1 MLFGALALATVTYVG
16 CKDYDDDIDNLQT
29 QIDANAAGLAE
40 LQAKVNAGNWVTDVK
55 TITGGFEITFN
66 NGNKYSIVNGKDG
79 SVVKIGANG
88 NWFIDNVD
96 TGKPA
101 RGEKGETGATGP
113 QGPQGETG
121 ATGPQGPQGETGA
134 TGPQG
139 PQGETG
145 ATGPQ
150 GPQGETGATGPQGPQ
165 GETGATGPQG
175 PQGETGATGPQ
186 GPQGLTGPA
195 GKSPFIGDG
204 TGEFEKDYW
213 YFYDD
218 ATDKWVKGDY
228 SSATVYAVQ
237 NEGLPSFTLHV
248 KDKTTGTELTT
259 ILPTA
264 ALISSIEGVTIENGK
279 ITAGGTKELK
289 LSYAQCKADFTFGMG
304 DEKKEFKKNDLLITN
319 SGVLNALIN
328 PVGPDFSDSKYQIYL
343 MNSQNNSQEEA
354 NFVISKIEQNKTAK
368 PLTRATEA
376 KVNRGVYDLTVTLKD
391 GLNLENALPADEAY
405 AFCTKDAWNNEI
417 ISAYDVKIKPEAVT
431 SATKLVDAA
440 VSAKV
445 GEVQVLDDLAAA
457 ATTTPMDLSTV
468 YAYYYKLAA
477 DAPEGV
483 TLGTNEAGKQTITST
498 KGQEAKV
505 EVCYITTNGIPFDG
519 EAHEGIDYSSVGG
532 SSAPAKLT
540 VTFKQIETKS
550 LAAQT
555 VVWNKSEKSDIVVS
569 AANIKAI
576 KDAITAAKLASS
588 TATVNDGDKVKF
600 SGIGASGDT
609 KYDNL
614 KLTVAAAYKGTM
626 EVVLTVDVDAT
637 KQIIFKM
644 PVTVDYK
651 APVFTKTSGMW
662 TEDGKVSLL
671 INETKN
677 VDKIQSISLEREIGS
692 IFTTWSAITGGVSSG
707 IYNSITYA
715 IDKNGDDPVGSVA
728 NDKFTVDMAHAKDN
742 MAFSVNVNC
751 QPNDATEPASI
762 ANQKIQFISLSELL
776 KSEFGAT
783 DAKKGITTA
792 YTAETIDSEIDVLG
806 DIVWKDRKGKAMWPT
821 ADNNTYDTG
830 TLTTADAVLAL
841 YGYSIKVELSD
852 KTNFKFDSTGQK
864 LILTDAGKALKGLV
878 KDLVVTVTITPS
890 ISWSATSPAAVVK
903 TVTFPTALFAD

>member
-1 MLFGALALATVTYVG
+1 MKKNFVRVMLFGALTLATVTYVG

-40 LQAKVNAGNWVTDVK
+40 LQAKVNAGNWVTDIK
-55 TITGGFEITFN
+55 SITGGFEITFN

-79 SVVKIGANG
+79 SVVEIGENG
-88 NWFIDNVD
+88 NWFIDGAD

-113 QGPQGETG
+113 VGPV
-121 ATGPQGPQGETGA
+121 GPEGPV
-134 TGPQG
+134 GPVG
-139 PQGETG
+139 PEGSV
-145 ATGPQ
+145 GPV
-150 GPQGETGATGPQGPQ
+150 GPEGPVGPV
-165 GETGATGPQG
+165 GPEG
-175 PQGETGATGPQ
+175 PIGPV
-186 GPQGLTGPA
+186 GPEGPAGPA

-218 ATDKWVKGDY
+218 VTNKWVKGDY

-248 KDKTTGTELTT
+248 KDKTTGTELTS

-264 ALISSIEGVTIENGK
+264 ALISSIEGVNINNGK
-279 ITAGGTKELK
+279 ITTGGTKELK

-328 PVGPDFSDSKYQIYL
+328 PVGPDFTDSKYQIYL
-343 MNSQNNSQEEA
+343 MNSQNEA

-431 SATKLVDAA
+431 NATKLADAA

-614 KLTVAAAYKGTM
+614 KLTVAAACKGTM
-626 EVVLTVDVDAT
+626 EVVLTVDVD
-637 KQIIFKM
+637 KNFRY
-644 PVTVDYK
+644 VD
-651 APVFTKTSGMW
+651 
-662 TEDGKVSLL
+662 
-671 INETKN
+671 
-677 VDKIQSISLEREIGS
+677 
-692 IFTTWSAITGGVSSG
+692 
-707 IYNSITYA
+707 
-715 IDKNGDDPVGSVA
+715 
-728 NDKFTVDMAHAKDN
+728 
-742 MAFSVNVNC
+742 
-751 QPNDATEPASI
+751 
-762 ANQKIQFISLSELL
+762 
-776 KSEFGAT
+776 
-783 DAKKGITTA
+783 
-792 YTAETIDSEIDVLG
+792 
-806 DIVWKDRKGKAMWPT
+806 
-821 ADNNTYDTG
+821 
-830 TLTTADAVLAL
+830 
-841 YGYSIKVELSD
+841 
-852 KTNFKFDSTGQK
+852 
-864 LILTDAGKALKGLV
+864 
-878 KDLVVTVTITPS
+878 
-890 ISWSATSPAAVVK
+890 
-903 TVTFPTALFAD
+903 

>member
-1 MLFGALALATVTYVG
+1 MKKNFVRVMLFGALTLATVTYVG

-40 LQAKVNAGNWVTDVK
+40 LQAKVNAGNWVTDIK
-55 TITGGFEITFN
+55 SITGGFEITFN

-79 SVVKIGANG
+79 SVVEIGENE
-88 NWFIDNVD
+88 NWFIDGVD

-113 QGPQGETG
+113 VGPV
-121 ATGPQGPQGETGA
+121 GPEGPV
-134 TGPQG
+134 GPVG
-139 PQGETG
+139 PEGSV
-145 ATGPQ
+145 GPV
-150 GPQGETGATGPQGPQ
+150 GPEGPVGPV
-165 GETGATGPQG
+165 GPEG
-175 PQGETGATGPQ
+175 PIGPV
-186 GPQGLTGPA
+186 GPEGPAGPA

-264 ALISSIEGVTIENGK
+264 ALISSLEGVTIENGK

-289 LSYAQCKADFTFGMG
+289 LSYAQCKADFTFGME

-328 PVGPDFSDSKYQIYL
+328 PVGPDFTDSKYQIYL
-343 MNSQNNSQEEA
+343 MNSQNEA

-431 SATKLVDAA
+431 SATKLADAA

-457 ATTTPMDLSTV
+457 ATTTPPMDLSTV

-555 VVWNKSEKSDIVVS
+555 VVWNKSEKSDIAVS

-626 EVVLTVDVDAT
+626 EAVLTVDVDAT

-651 APVFTKTSGMW
+651 MPVFTKTSGMW
-662 TEDGKVSLL
+662 TEDDEVSLL

-677 VDKIQSISLEREIGS
+677 GDKIQSISLEREMGS
-692 IFTTWSAITGGVSSG
+692 IFTTWSAITEGVNAG
-707 IYNSITYA
+707 IYNNITYA
-715 IDKNGDDPVGSVA
+715 IDKNGEDPVGSES
-728 NDKFTVDMAHAKDN
+728 NGKFTVDMEHAKDN
-742 MAFSVNVNC
+742 MALTVNVNC
-751 QPNDATEPASI
+751 QPNDAAEPASI
-762 ANQKIQFISLSELL
+762 ANQKVKFISLSKLL
-776 KSEFGAT
+776 TSTFGAT

-792 YTAETIDSEIDVLG
+792 YTAETIDAEIDVLG
-806 DIVWKDRKGKAMWPT
+806 DIVWKDRKGKNMWPT
-821 ADNNTYDTG
+821 ANGETYDTSV
-830 TLTTADAVLAL
+830 LTTADDVLAL

-852 KTNFKFDSTGQK
+852 KVNFEFDANKK
-864 LILTDAGKALKGLV
+864 LKLTTVGKALKGLV
-878 KDLVVTVTITPS
+878 QDLVVTVTITPS
-890 ISWSATSPAAVVK
+890 ISWSATSPAPVVK

>member
-1 MLFGALALATVTYVG
+1 MKKNFVRVMLFGALTLATVTYVG

-40 LQAKVNAGNWVTDVK
+40 LQAKVNAGNWVTDIK
-55 TITGGFEITFN
+55 SITGGFEITFN

-79 SVVKIGANG
+79 SVVEIGENG
-88 NWFIDNVD
+88 NWFIDDVD

-113 QGPQGETG
+113 VGPV
-121 ATGPQGPQGETGA
+121 GPEGSVGPV
-134 TGPQG
+134 GPEG
-139 PQGETG
+139 PV
-145 ATGPQ
+145 GPV
-150 GPQGETGATGPQGPQ
+150 GPEGPIGPV
-165 GETGATGPQG
+165 GPEG
-175 PQGETGATGPQ
+175 PA
-186 GPQGLTGPA
+186 GPA

-218 ATDKWVKGDY
+218 VTNKWVKGDY

-248 KDKTTGTELTT
+248 KDKTTGTELTS

-264 ALISSIEGVTIENGK
+264 ALISSIEGVNIDNNGK
-279 ITAGGTKELK
+279 ITTGGTKELK
-289 LSYAQCKADFTFGMG
+289 LSYAQCKADFTFGME

-343 MNSQNNSQEEA
+343 MNSQNEA

-431 SATKLVDAA
+431 SATKLADAA

-457 ATTTPMDLSTV
+457 ATTTPPMDLSTV

-540 VTFKQIETKS
+540 VTFKQIDTKS

-555 VVWNKSEKSDIVVS
+555 VVWNKSEKSDIAVS

-626 EVVLTVDVDAT
+626 EAVLTVDVDAT

-651 APVFTKTSGMW
+651 MPVFTKTSGMW
-662 TEDGKVSLL
+662 TEDDEVSLL

-677 VDKIQSISLEREIGS
+677 GDKIQSISLEREMGS
-692 IFTTWSAITGGVSSG
+692 IFTTWSAITEGVNAG
-707 IYNSITYA
+707 IYNNITYA
-715 IDKNGDDPVGSVA
+715 IDKNGEDPVGSES
-728 NDKFTVDMAHAKDN
+728 NGKFTVDMEHAKDN
-742 MAFSVNVNC
+742 MALTVNVNC
-751 QPNDATEPASI
+751 QPNDAAEPASI
-762 ANQKIQFISLSELL
+762 ANQKVKFISLSKLL
-776 KSEFGAT
+776 TSTFGAT

-792 YTAETIDSEIDVLG
+792 YTAETIDAEIDVLG
-806 DIVWKDRKGKAMWPT
+806 DIVWKDRKGKNMWPT
-821 ADNNTYDTG
+821 ANGETYDTSV
-830 TLTTADAVLAL
+830 LTTADDVLAL

-852 KTNFKFDSTGQK
+852 KVNFEFDANKK
-864 LILTDAGKALKGLV
+864 LKLTTVGKALKGLV
-878 KDLVVTVTITPS
+878 QDLVVTVTITPS
-890 ISWSATSPAAVVK
+890 ISWSATSPAPVVK

>member
-101 RGEKGETGATGP
+101 RGEK
-113 QGPQGETG
+113 GETG

-328 PVGPDFSDSKYQIYL
+328 PVGPDFTDSKYQIYL

-841 YGYSIKVELSD
+841 YGYSIKVERSD

-890 ISWSATSPAAVVK
+890 ISWSATSPAPVVK

>member
-1 MLFGALALATVTYVG
+1 MKKNFVRVMLFGALTLATVTYVG

-40 LQAKVNAGNWVTDVK
+40 LQAKVNAGNWVTDIK
-55 TITGGFEITFN
+55 SITGGFEITFN

-79 SVVKIGANG
+79 SVVEIGENG
-88 NWFIDNVD
+88 NWFIDDVD

-113 QGPQGETG
+113 VGPV
-121 ATGPQGPQGETGA
+121 GPEGPV
-134 TGPQG
+134 GPVG
-139 PQGETG
+139 PEGSV
-145 ATGPQ
+145 GPV
-150 GPQGETGATGPQGPQ
+150 GPEGPVGPV
-165 GETGATGPQG
+165 GPEG
-175 PQGETGATGPQ
+175 PIGPV
-186 GPQGLTGPA
+186 GPEGPAGPA

-218 ATDKWVKGDY
+218 VTNKWVKGDY

-264 ALISSIEGVTIENGK
+264 ALISSLEGVTIENGK

-328 PVGPDFSDSKYQIYL
+328 PVGPDFTDSKYQIYL
-343 MNSQNNSQEEA
+343 MNSQNEA

-519 EAHEGIDYSSVGG
+519 ETHEGIDYSSVGG

-555 VVWNKSEKSDIVVS
+555 VVWNKSEKSDIAVS

-576 KDAITAAKLASS
+576 KDAITTAKLASS
-588 TATVNDGDKVKF
+588 TATANDGDKVKF
-600 SGIGASGDT
+600 SGIASGDT

-614 KLTVAAAYKGTM
+614 KLTVTAAYKGTM
-626 EVVLTVDVDAT
+626 EAVLTVDVDAT
-637 KQIIFKM
+637 KQIVFKL

-651 APVFTKTSGMW
+651 TPVFTKTSGMW

-677 VDKIQSISLEREIGS
+677 ADKIQSISLEREMGS
-692 IFTTWSAITGGVSSG
+692 IFTTWNAITGGVTSG
-707 IYNSITYA
+707 IYNSITYDV
-715 IDKNGDDPVGSVA
+715 DKNGDDHVGSVA

-742 MAFSVNVNC
+742 MAFSVDVNC

-890 ISWSATSPAAVVK
+890 ISWSATSPAPVVK

>member
-1 MLFGALALATVTYVG
+1 MKKNFVRVMLFGALTLATVTYVG

-79 SVVKIGANG
+79 SVVEIGENG
-88 NWFIDNVD
+88 NWFIDGVD

-113 QGPQGETG
+113 VGPV
-121 ATGPQGPQGETGA
+121 GPEGPV
-134 TGPQG
+134 GPVG
-139 PQGETG
+139 PEGSV
-145 ATGPQ
+145 GPV
-150 GPQGETGATGPQGPQ
+150 GPEGPVGPV
-165 GETGATGPQG
+165 GPEG
-175 PQGETGATGPQ
+175 PIGPV
-186 GPQGLTGPA
+186 GPEGPAGPA

-289 LSYAQCKADFTFGMG
+289 LSYAQCKADFTFGME

-328 PVGPDFSDSKYQIYL
+328 PVGPDFTDSKYQIYL
-343 MNSQNNSQEEA
+343 MNSQNEA

-431 SATKLVDAA
+431 SATKLADAA

-600 SGIGASGDT
+600 SGIGVSGDT
-609 KYDNL
+609 KYDDL

-651 APVFTKTSGMW
+651 MPVFTKTSGMW
-662 TEDGKVSLL
+662 TEDDEVSLL

-677 VDKIQSISLEREIGS
+677 GDKIQSISLEREMGS
-692 IFTTWSAITGGVSSG
+692 IFTTWSAITGGVTSG

-715 IDKNGDDPVGSVA
+715 IDKNGEDPVGSES
-728 NDKFTVDMAHAKDN
+728 DGKFTVDMDHAKDN
-742 MAFSVNVNC
+742 MALTVNVNC
-751 QPNDATEPASI
+751 QPNDAAEPASI
-762 ANQKIQFISLSELL
+762 ANQKVKFISLSKLL
-776 KSEFGAT
+776 TSTFGAT

-890 ISWSATSPAAVVK
+890 ISWSATSPAPVVK

>member
-1 MLFGALALATVTYVG
+1 MKKNFVRVMLFGALTLATVTYVG

-40 LQAKVNAGNWVTDVK
+40 LQAKVNAGNWVTDIK
-55 TITGGFEITFN
+55 SITGGFEITFN

-79 SVVKIGANG
+79 SVVEIGENG
-88 NWFIDNVD
+88 NWFIDGVD

-113 QGPQGETG
+113 VGPV
-121 ATGPQGPQGETGA
+121 GPEGPV
-134 TGPQG
+134 GPVG
-139 PQGETG
+139 PEGSV
-145 ATGPQ
+145 GPV
-150 GPQGETGATGPQGPQ
+150 GPEGPVGPV
-165 GETGATGPQG
+165 GPEG
-175 PQGETGATGPQ
+175 PIGPV
-186 GPQGLTGPA
+186 GPEGPAGPA

-328 PVGPDFSDSKYQIYL
+328 PVGPDFTDSKYQIYL
-343 MNSQNNSQEEA
+343 MNSQNEA

-431 SATKLVDAA
+431 SATKLADAA

-519 EAHEGIDYSSVGG
+519 ETHEGIDYSSVGG

-555 VVWNKSEKSDIVVS
+555 VVWNKSEKSDIAVS

-576 KDAITAAKLASS
+576 KDAITTAKLASS

-651 APVFTKTSGMW
+651 MPVFTKTSGMW
-662 TEDGKVSLL
+662 TEDDEVSLL

-677 VDKIQSISLEREIGS
+677 GDKIQSISLEREMGS
-692 IFTTWSAITGGVSSG
+692 IFTTWSAITGGVTSG

-715 IDKNGDDPVGSVA
+715 IDKNGDDPVGSES
-728 NDKFTVDMAHAKDN
+728 NGKFTVDMDHAKDN
-742 MAFSVNVNC
+742 MELTVNVNC
-751 QPNDATEPASI
+751 QPNDAAEPASI
-762 ANQKIQFISLSELL
+762 ANQKVKFISLSKLL
-776 KSEFGAT
+776 TSTFGAT

-841 YGYSIKVELSD
+841 YGYSIKVERSD

-890 ISWSATSPAAVVK
+890 ISWSATSPAPVVK

>member
-121 ATGPQGPQGETGA
+121 T

>member
-1 MLFGALALATVTYVG
+1 MKKNFVRVMLFGALTLATVTYVG

-40 LQAKVNAGNWVTDVK
+40 LQAKVNAGNWVTDIK
-55 TITGGFEITFN
+55 SITGGFEITFN

-79 SVVKIGANG
+79 SVVEIGENG
-88 NWFIDNVD
+88 NWFIDGAD

-113 QGPQGETG
+113 VGPE
-121 ATGPQGPQGETGA
+121 GPVGPV
-134 TGPQG
+134 GPEGSVG
-139 PQGETG
+139 PV
-145 ATGPQ
+145 GPE
-150 GPQGETGATGPQGPQ
+150 GPVGPVGP
-165 GETGATGPQG
+165 EGPIG
-175 PQGETGATGPQ
+175 PVGPE
-186 GPQGLTGPA
+186 GPAGPA

-218 ATDKWVKGDY
+218 VTNKWVKGDY

-248 KDKTTGTELTT
+248 KDKTTGTELTS

-264 ALISSIEGVTIENGK
+264 ALISSIEGVNINNGK
-279 ITAGGTKELK
+279 ITTGGTKELK
-289 LSYAQCKADFTFGMG
+289 LSYAQCKADFTFGME

-328 PVGPDFSDSKYQIYL
+328 PVGPDFTDSKYQIYL
-343 MNSQNNSQEEA
+343 MNSQNEA

-391 GLNLENALPADEAY
+391 GLNLETALPADEAY

-555 VVWNKSEKSDIVVS
+555 VVWNKSEKSDIAQQLILRQS
-569 AANIKAI
+569 KTLLLLLNL
-576 KDAITAAKLASS
+576 LAQ
-588 TATVNDGDKVKF
+588 
-600 SGIGASGDT
+600 
-609 KYDNL
+609 L
-614 KLTVAAAYKGTM
+614 PRLTM
-626 EVVLTVDVDAT
+626 E
-637 KQIIFKM
+637 
-644 PVTVDYK
+644 
-651 APVFTKTSGMW
+651 
-662 TEDGKVSLL
+662 
-671 INETKN
+671 
-677 VDKIQSISLEREIGS
+677 
-692 IFTTWSAITGGVSSG
+692 
-707 IYNSITYA
+707 
-715 IDKNGDDPVGSVA
+715 
-728 NDKFTVDMAHAKDN
+728 
-742 MAFSVNVNC
+742 
-751 QPNDATEPASI
+751 
-762 ANQKIQFISLSELL
+762 
-776 KSEFGAT
+776 
-783 DAKKGITTA
+783 
-792 YTAETIDSEIDVLG
+792 
-806 DIVWKDRKGKAMWPT
+806 
-821 ADNNTYDTG
+821 
-830 TLTTADAVLAL
+830 
-841 YGYSIKVELSD
+841 IK
-852 KTNFKFDSTGQK
+852 
-864 LILTDAGKALKGLV
+864 
-878 KDLVVTVTITPS
+878 
-890 ISWSATSPAAVVK
+890 
-903 TVTFPTALFAD
+903 

>member
-1 MLFGALALATVTYVG
+1 MKKNFVRVMLFGALTLATVTYVG

-40 LQAKVNAGNWVTDVK
+40 LQAKVNAGNWVTDIK
-55 TITGGFEITFN
+55 SITGGFEITFN

-79 SVVKIGANG
+79 SVVEIGENG
-88 NWFIDNVD
+88 NWFIDDVD

-113 QGPQGETG
+113 VGPV
-121 ATGPQGPQGETGA
+121 GPEGPV
-134 TGPQG
+134 GPVG
-139 PQGETG
+139 PEGSV
-145 ATGPQ
+145 GPV
-150 GPQGETGATGPQGPQ
+150 GPEGPVGPV
-165 GETGATGPQG
+165 GPEG
-175 PQGETGATGPQ
+175 PIGPV
-186 GPQGLTGPA
+186 GPEGPAGPA

-264 ALISSIEGVTIENGK
+264 ALISSLEGVTIENGK

-289 LSYAQCKADFTFGMG
+289 LSYAQCKADFTFGME

-328 PVGPDFSDSKYQIYL
+328 PVGPDFTDSKYQIYL
-343 MNSQNNSQEEA
+343 MNSQNEA

-391 GLNLENALPADEAY
+391 GLNLETALPADEAY

-457 ATTTPMDLSTV
+457 ATTTPPMDLSTV

-540 VTFKQIETKS
+540 VTFKQIDTKS

-555 VVWNKSEKSDIVVS
+555 VVWNKSEKSDIAVS

-626 EVVLTVDVDAT
+626 EAVLTVDVDAT

-651 APVFTKTSGMW
+651 MPVFTKTSGMW
-662 TEDGKVSLL
+662 TEDDEVSLL

-677 VDKIQSISLEREIGS
+677 GDKIQSISLEREMGS
-692 IFTTWSAITGGVSSG
+692 IFTTWSAITEGVNAG
-707 IYNSITYA
+707 IYNNITYA
-715 IDKNGDDPVGSVA
+715 IDKNGEDPVGSES
-728 NDKFTVDMAHAKDN
+728 NGKFTVDMEHAKDN
-742 MAFSVNVNC
+742 MALTVNVNC
-751 QPNDATEPASI
+751 QPNDAAEPASI
-762 ANQKIQFISLSELL
+762 ANQKVKFISLSKLL
-776 KSEFGAT
+776 TSTFGAT

-792 YTAETIDSEIDVLG
+792 YTAETIDAEIDVLG
-806 DIVWKDRKGKAMWPT
+806 DIVWKDRKGKNMWPT
-821 ADNNTYDTG
+821 ANGETYDTSV
-830 TLTTADAVLAL
+830 LTTADDVLAL

-852 KTNFKFDSTGQK
+852 KVNFEFDANKK
-864 LILTDAGKALKGLV
+864 LKLTTVGKALKGLV
-878 KDLVVTVTITPS
+878 QDLVVTVTITPS
-890 ISWSATSPAAVVK
+890 ISWSATSPAPVVK

>member
-1 MLFGALALATVTYVG
+1 MKKKFVRVMLFGALALATVTYVG

-101 RGEKGETGATGP
+101 RGEK
-113 QGPQGETG
+113 GETG

-289 LSYAQCKADFTFGMG
+289 LSYAQCKADFTFGME

-328 PVGPDFSDSKYQIYL
+328 PVGPDFTDSKYQIYL
-343 MNSQNNSQEEA
+343 MNSQNEA

-391 GLNLENALPADEAY
+391 GLNLETALPADEAY

-519 EAHEGIDYSSVGG
+519 ETHEGIDYSSVGG

-555 VVWNKSEKSDIVVS
+555 VVWNKSEKSDIAVS

-576 KDAITAAKLASS
+576 KDAITTAKLASS
-588 TATVNDGDKVKF
+588 TATANDGDKVKF
-600 SGIGASGDT
+600 SGIASGDT

-614 KLTVAAAYKGTM
+614 KLTVTAAYKGTM
-626 EVVLTVDVDAT
+626 EAVLTVDVDAT
-637 KQIIFKM
+637 KQIVFKL

-651 APVFTKTSGMW
+651 TPVFTKTSGMW
-662 TEDGKVSLL
+662 TEDDEVSLL

-677 VDKIQSISLEREIGS
+677 GDKIQSISLEREMGS
-692 IFTTWSAITGGVSSG
+692 IFTTWSAITGGVTSG

-715 IDKNGDDPVGSVA
+715 IDKNGEDPVGSES
-728 NDKFTVDMAHAKDN
+728 DGKFTVDMDHAKDN
-742 MAFSVNVNC
+742 MALTVNVNC
-751 QPNDATEPASI
+751 RPNDAAEPASI
-762 ANQKIQFISLSELL
+762 ANQKVKFISLSKLL
-776 KSEFGAT
+776 TSTFGAT

-792 YTAETIDSEIDVLG
+792 YTAETIDAEIDVLG
-806 DIVWKDRKGKAMWPT
+806 DIVWKDRKGKNMWPT
-821 ADNNTYDTG
+821 ANGETYDTSV
-830 TLTTADAVLAL
+830 LTTADDVLAL

-852 KTNFKFDSTGQK
+852 KVYFKFDANKK
-864 LILTDAGKALKGLV
+864 LKLTADGKALKGLV
-878 KDLVVTVTITPS
+878 QDLVVTVTITPS

>member
-139 PQGETG
+139 
-145 ATGPQ
+145 
-150 GPQGETGATGPQGPQ
+150 ETGATGPQGPQ

-279 ITAGGTKELK
+279 ITAGGTKEFK

>member
-134 TGPQG
+134 T
-139 PQGETG
+139 
-145 ATGPQ
+145 

-890 ISWSATSPAAVVK
+890 ISWSATSPAPVVK

>member
-175 PQGETGATGPQ
+175 PQG
-186 GPQGLTGPA
+186 LTGPA

-218 ATDKWVKGDY
+218 ATDKWMKGDY

-237 NEGLPSFTLHV
+237 NEGLPSFTLYV

>member
-1 MLFGALALATVTYVG
+1 MKKKFVRVMLFGALALATVTYVG

-175 PQGETGATGPQ
+175 PQG
-186 GPQGLTGPA
+186 LTGPA

-264 ALISSIEGVTIENGK
+264 ALISSLEGVTIENGK

-519 EAHEGIDYSSVGG
+519 ETHEGIDYSSVGG

-742 MAFSVNVNC
+742 MAFSVDVNC

-841 YGYSIKVELSD
+841 YGYSIKVERSD

-890 ISWSATSPAAVVK
+890 ISWSATSPAPVVK

>member
-175 PQGETGATGPQ
+175 PQG
-186 GPQGLTGPA
+186 LTGPA

-264 ALISSIEGVTIENGK
+264 ALISSLEGVTIENGK

-289 LSYAQCKADFTFGMG
+289 LSYAQCKADFTFGME

-328 PVGPDFSDSKYQIYL
+328 PVGPDFTDSKYQIYL
-343 MNSQNNSQEEA
+343 MNSQNEA

-391 GLNLENALPADEAY
+391 GLNLETALPADEAY

-519 EAHEGIDYSSVGG
+519 ETHEGIDYSSVGG

-555 VVWNKSEKSDIVVS
+555 VVWNKSEKSDIAVS

-576 KDAITAAKLASS
+576 KDAITTAKLASS
-588 TATVNDGDKVKF
+588 TATANDGDKVKF
-600 SGIGASGDT
+600 SGIASGDT

-614 KLTVAAAYKGTM
+614 KLTVTAAYKGTM
-626 EVVLTVDVDAT
+626 EAVLTVDVDAT
-637 KQIIFKM
+637 KQIVFKL

-651 APVFTKTSGMW
+651 TPVFTKTSGMW

-677 VDKIQSISLEREIGS
+677 ADKIQSISLEREMGS
-692 IFTTWSAITGGVSSG
+692 IFTTWNAITGGVTSG
-707 IYNSITYA
+707 IYNSITYDV
-715 IDKNGDDPVGSVA
+715 DKNGDDHVGSVA

-742 MAFSVNVNC
+742 MAFSVDVNC

-792 YTAETIDSEIDVLG
+792 YTAETIDAEIDVLG
-806 DIVWKDRKGKAMWPT
+806 DIVWKDRKGKNMWPT
-821 ADNNTYDTG
+821 ANGETYDTSV
-830 TLTTADAVLAL
+830 LTTADDVLAL

-852 KTNFKFDSTGQK
+852 KVYFKFDANKK
-864 LILTDAGKALKGLV
+864 LKLTADGKALKGLV
-878 KDLVVTVTITPS
+878 QDLVVTVTITPS

>member
-1 MLFGALALATVTYVG
+1 MKKKFVRVMLFGALALATVTYVG

-134 TGPQG
+134 T
-139 PQGETG
+139 
-145 ATGPQ
+145 

-555 VVWNKSEKSDIVVS
+555 VVWNKSEKSDIAVS

-626 EVVLTVDVDAT
+626 EAVLTVDVDAT

-651 APVFTKTSGMW
+651 MPVFTKTSGMW
-662 TEDGKVSLL
+662 TEDDEVSLL

-677 VDKIQSISLEREIGS
+677 GDKIQSISLEREMGS
-692 IFTTWSAITGGVSSG
+692 IFTTWSAITGGVTSG

-715 IDKNGDDPVGSVA
+715 IDKNGEDPVGSES
-728 NDKFTVDMAHAKDN
+728 DGKFTVDMDHAKDN
-742 MAFSVNVNC
+742 MALTVNVNC
-751 QPNDATEPASI
+751 RPNDAAEPASI
-762 ANQKIQFISLSELL
+762 ANQKVKFISLSKLL
-776 KSEFGAT
+776 TSTFGAT

-792 YTAETIDSEIDVLG
+792 YTAETIDAEIDVLG
-806 DIVWKDRKGKAMWPT
+806 DIVWKDRKGKNMWPT
-821 ADNNTYDTG
+821 ANGETYDTSV
-830 TLTTADAVLAL
+830 LTTADDVLAL